1 MNGASGVNGIG
12 LARIAEMIV
21 VEGKEDTVA
30 IRRAVDADTIET
42 GGSAIDDKVLR
53 RIELARERRGVII
66 FTDPDVPGEK
76 IRKIIEARVPGCSH
90 AFLAKA
96 DARGKDGIGVE
107 HARPEAIRAALAR
120 VRASTGGSAS
130 AGADEATSQ
139 PGVATA
145 AAASETAKAGASGAV
160 QAAAAG
166 DRDRAEAGEPAIAWP
181 DLIDAGLIVHPAA
194 ASRRERM
201 GELLGIGY
209 ANGKQFYKRLG
220 MFRITRAE
228 FAEALRQLTREG
240 VGE

>member
-1 MNGASGVNGIG
+1 M
-12 LARIAEMIV
+12 

-30 IRRAVDADTIET
+30 VRRAVEADTIET
-42 GGSAIDDKVLR
+42 GGSAIGEAVLR
-53 RIELARERRGVII
+53 RIELARERRGVIV

-76 IRKIIEARVPGCSH
+76 IRKIIEARVPGCKH

-107 HARPEAIRAALAR
+107 HASPEAIRGALAR
-120 VRASTGGSAS
+120 VRESTG
-130 AGADEATSQ
+130 
-139 PGVATA
+139 V
-145 AAASETAKAGASGAV
+145 
-160 QAAAAG
+160 AAAAG
-166 DRDRAEAGEPAIAWP
+166 AAEAAGMSSPPSAAASTQAEQAPMAGTGGAAPIAGAAGATAGEPEIAWG
-181 DLIDAGLIVHPAA
+181 DLIDAGLIVHSAA

-228 FAEALRQLTREG
+228 FAEALAQLTREG

>member
-1 MNGASGVNGIG
+1 M
-12 LARIAEMIV
+12 

-30 IRRAVDADTIET
+30 VRRAVEADTIET
-42 GGSAIDDKVLR
+42 GGSAIGEAVLR
-53 RIELARERRGVII
+53 RIELARERRGVIV

-76 IRKIIEARVPGCSH
+76 IRKIIEARVPGCKH

-107 HARPEAIRAALAR
+107 HASPEAIRGALAR
-120 VRASTGGSAS
+120 VRASAGAGATAGATGGTGGSAPS
-130 AGADEATSQ
+130 GAQASGETSQ
-139 PGVATA
+139 ADA
-145 AAASETAKAGASGAV
+145 ASAAASAGSEPGA
-160 QAAAAG
+160 G
-166 DRDRAEAGEPAIAWP
+166 TGEPEIAWA

-209 ANGKQFYKRLG
+209 ANGKQFYKRIG

-228 FAEALRQLTREG
+228 FAEALAQLTREG

>member
-1 MNGASGVNGIG
+1 
-12 LARIAEMIV
+12 MIV

-42 GGSAIDDKVLR
+42 GGSAIDEKVLR

-120 VRASTGGSAS
+120 VRASAGG
-130 AGADEATSQ
+130 GAQ
-139 PGVATA
+139 A
-145 AAASETAKAGASGAV
+145 AADVTASGAT
-160 QAAAAG
+160 Q
-166 DRDRAEAGEPAIAWP
+166 AEAGEPAIAWA